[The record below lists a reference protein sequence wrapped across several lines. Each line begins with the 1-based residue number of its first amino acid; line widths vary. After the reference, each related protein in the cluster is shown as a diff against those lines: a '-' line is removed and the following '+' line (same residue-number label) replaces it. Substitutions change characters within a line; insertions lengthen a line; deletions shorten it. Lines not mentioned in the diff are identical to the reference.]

1 MREIL
6 SLQNEQIKNDRLLQ
20 EKKVRDNKG
29 LFVVE
34 GIKLILEAEK
44 NGFSIERVYVD
55 GEQLEKYQDD
65 LNLLNN
71 VDIIKTTA
79 IIIEKLCDAKSHQG
93 ILAVCK
99 KRQSSIQNSHNRS
112 LILENLQDPKNV
124 GSLLRTA
131 AATSFVDV
139 FLIDCAD
146 PYSQKCVRAS
156 MSGIFKVNLNFVSLD
171 ECFDRLL
178 DCQILCGDMSGEN
191 LFDAEIQSENVAIA
205 VGNEG
210 NGVSENLK
218 NKSNKTVKIPM
229 DNDLESLNVAVS
241 GSVLMYE
248 IKRRNK

>member
-1 MREIL
+1 
-6 SLQNEQIKNDRLLQ
+6 
-20 EKKVRDNKG
+20 
-29 LFVVE
+29 
-34 GIKLILEAEK
+34 
-44 NGFSIERVYVD
+44 
-55 GEQLEKYQDD
+55 
-65 LNLLNN
+65 
-71 VDIIKTTA
+71 
-79 IIIEKLCDAKSHQG
+79 
-93 ILAVCK
+93 
-99 KRQSSIQNSHNRS
+99 
-112 LILENLQDPKNV
+112 
-124 GSLLRTA
+124 
-131 AATSFVDV
+131 
-139 FLIDCAD
+139 
-146 PYSQKCVRAS
+146 S

-171 ECFDRLL
+171 ECFDRLF